1 MDFKA
6 LLRLVRIHN
15 VIGAMLGDL
24 MGYLVSSFWN
34 IDPSKVILSMVV
46 VGLVA
51 AGGYVINDYFDIE
64 IDRINKP
71 DRPLPSGRVSPR
83 TAMNL
88 ALGMFIVGVLFSIAL
103 GPLPLALA
111 LFTSMMLYFYA
122 KDLKR
127 TGLPGNL
134 TVALTNGLS
143 IFYGG
148 ASFMEGEW
156 LIRVLLP
163 TFYSFFLT
171 LVREFV
177 KGIEDYEGDKANNV
191 RTLAVTSGV
200 GKAWVI
206 SKVFLIL
213 VLAVSPLPILFG
225 FNLIYL
231 VILVVFFI
239 PSVMLSIMQ
248 KPSISSASKA
258 RGYLKVSMLSGI
270 LAFLFGSIP
279 ISGAYLLQFSF
290 QILLLPLLN

>member
-1 MDFKA
+1 
-6 LLRLVRIHN
+6 
-15 VIGAMLGDL
+15 MLGDL

-34 IDPSKVILSMVV
+34 IDPFKVVVSMAV

-71 DRPLPSGRVSPR
+71 DRPLPSGKISER
-83 TAMNL
+83 TAMVL
-88 ALGMFIVGVLFSIAL
+88 ALGMFVLGDAFSIML

-111 LFTSMMLYFYA
+111 LFTSIMLYFYA
-122 KDLKR
+122 KDLKK
-127 TGLPGNL
+127 TGVPGNL

-148 ASFMEGEW
+148 AAFMEGEW
-156 LIRVLLP
+156 FIRVVLP
-163 TFYSFFLT
+163 SFYSFFLT

-200 GKAWVI
+200 EKAWTISKTFLVLVLVI
-206 SKVFLIL
+206 SPLPIFFGFNFIYLAIL
-213 VLAVSPLPILFG
+213 VLA
-225 FNLIYL
+225 
-231 VILVVFFI
+231 FI
-239 PSVMLSIMQ
+239 PSVIISIMQ

-258 RGYLKVSMLSGI
+258 RGYLKISMLTGI

-279 ISGAYLLQFSF
+279 IPEAYLLQFSF
-290 QILLLPLLN
+290 QILLLLPSNLH